1 MKTNRNFHTSKRI
14 YWIALVIAVLVAS
27 MLPLRGFASS
37 NSSTGQAGFGIS
49 TIQKIGTADAPA
61 KDLVEHPLRVDAR
74 FIHSKMIVATSVTT
88 GTRLNSAPSKSVAI
102 AVADLIDEVA
112 PAEVAVAEEIAP
124 AAAETIGNEVVASNP
139 GETTP
144 AGVETVAVSAP
155 VSTVSG
161 LAAFA
166 AKVTNGNGGQITG
179 LYSENLFALSVV
191 QQSGD
196 ASYVSTA
203 GNTTTQFS
211 MASGLG
217 FLAHNYLSGSLF
229 FYLYGGAPITV
240 VYGDGHTQSY
250 RVSQIRKFQALSPDS
265 PYSDF
270 VDLASG
276 STLSATD
283 LFYATYGVG
292 GQLVLQTCIAAN
304 GNSSWGRL
312 FVIATPAG

>member
-37 NSSTGQAGFGIS
+37 NSSTGQVGFGIS
-49 TIQKIGTADAPA
+49 TIQKIETADAPA
-61 KDLVEHPLRVDAR
+61 KDLDAR
-74 FIHSKMIVATSVTT
+74 FIHSKMTVATTVNT
-88 GTRLNSAPSKSVAI
+88 GTRLNSAPSKPVAI

-112 PAEVAVAEEIAP
+112 PAEVAVAEEVAP

-139 GETTP
+139 
-144 AGVETVAVSAP
+144 VETVAVSAP

-250 RVSQIRKFQALSPDS
+250 RVTQIRKFQALSPDS

>member
-37 NSSTGQAGFGIS
+37 NSSAGQAGFGIS

-61 KDLVEHPLRVDAR
+61 KDLDAR
-74 FIHSKMIVATSVTT
+74 FIHSKMIVATSVNT
-88 GTRLNSAPSKSVAI
+88 GTRSNSSPSKPVAI
-102 AVADLIDEVA
+102 AVADLIDEVT
-112 PAEVAVAEEIAP
+112 PVTAEVAVAEEVAP

-139 GETTP
+139 
-144 AGVETVAVSAP
+144 VETVAVSAP

-283 LFYATYGVG
+283 LFYQTYGVG